1 MTKNLLIVLVTSLFL
16 FIGLYLYIFHK
27 PHRDFTSEPSTYSL
41 TAQDLLLDF
50 QSDELES
57 NKKYLNTVLQINGVV
72 SLIQDGSAVINES
85 VFCSFETHIE
95 MREGQ
100 KVIIKGRC
108 TGYDDLFSQV
118 TLERCIVIY
127 KE

>member
-1 MTKNLLIVLVTSLFL
+1 MTKNLLVVLVTSLVL

-27 PHRDFTSEPSTYSL
+27 PHRDFVAEPATYSL

-50 QSDELES
+50 QFDELES
-57 NKKYLNTVLQINGVV
+57 NKKYLNKVLQINGVV
-72 SLIQDGSAVINES
+72 SSIEDGSPVINES

-100 KVIIKGRC
+100 KVIVKGRC
-108 TGYDDLFSQV
+108 TGYDDLFYQV
-118 TLERCIVIY
+118 TLERCIILN
-127 KE
+127 KD